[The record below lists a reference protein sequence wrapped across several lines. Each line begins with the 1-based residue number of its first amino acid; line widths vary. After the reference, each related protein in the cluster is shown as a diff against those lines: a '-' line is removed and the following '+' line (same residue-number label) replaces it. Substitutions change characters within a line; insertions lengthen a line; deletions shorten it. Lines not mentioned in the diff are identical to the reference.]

1 MRISLPF
8 LLIFIVCCK
17 QKISTLQKASNSDTV
32 HFYQV
37 EQFISSQVADVN
49 KTPYYIYQKSEIN
62 GKEDSTHI
70 NSRQFGQLAQHFI
83 KPDISKEPL
92 KKEYIETVF
101 FDQNTKT
108 YTLNY
113 STKNKELEVQNIDV
127 LLKDD
132 ATTLKRI
139 FIRKFFNYNTDS
151 SAIEQL
157 SWRPNEQF
165 MISRV
170 VQIPRQKEKIYQST
184 IVWNENTGKK

>member
-1 MRISLPF
+1 MRISLAF
-8 LLIFIVCCK
+8 LLIFFVCCK
-17 QKISTLQKASNSDTV
+17 QKTSTGQKASNSDIV
-32 HFYQV
+32 HFYQI

-62 GKEDSTHI
+62 GKEDSTQI
-70 NSRQFGQLAQHFI
+70 NTRQFGQLAQHFI
-83 KPDISKEPL
+83 NPNISEEPL

-127 LLKDD
+127 LLKED

-139 FIRKFFNYNTDS
+139 FIRKFFNYNSDS

-165 MISRV
+165 TISRV
-170 VQIPRQKEKIYQST
+170 VQIPGQKEKTYQST
-184 IVWNENTGKK
+184 IVWNENNGNK

>member
-1 MRISLPF
+1 
-8 LLIFIVCCK
+8 
-17 QKISTLQKASNSDTV
+17 
-32 HFYQV
+32 
-37 EQFISSQVADVN
+37 VADVN

-62 GKEDSTHI
+62 GKEDSTYI

-127 LLKDD
+127 ILKDD

>member
-1 MRISLPF
+1 MRISLSC
-8 LLIFIVCCK
+8 LLIFFVCCK
-17 QKISTLQKASNSDTV
+17 QKISTLQKPSNSDTV

-37 EQFISSQVADVN
+37 AQFISSQVADVN
-49 KTPYYIYQKSEIN
+49 KTPYYIYQKSLIN
-62 GKEDSTHI
+62 GKEDSTQI
-70 NSRQFGQLAQHFI
+70 NASQFGQFAQHFI
-83 KPDISKEPL
+83 NPDISEEPL
-92 KKEYIETVF
+92 KKEYLETVF

-113 STKNKELEVQNIDV
+113 TTKNKELEVQNIDV
-127 LLKDD
+127 LLKED

-170 VQIPRQKEKIYQST
+170 VQIPRQKDRTYQTS
-184 IVWNENTGKK
+184 IVWNENRGNK